1 MKKTVYDVIFYL
13 AVFMALQ
20 IVLSQLTGVVAPLF
34 GVKGDHPVALVVS
47 SCLTNLLVIVLF
59 LWRRWGSVGRNFL
72 RLRPMASLGW
82 TIGAAA
88 GVVIPA
94 VWLQEQLPAL
104 PDMASETLLKII
116 HTTGGYFALAILAPV
131 AEEIVFR
138 GAILRR
144 LLDTSTGHWP
154 AILVSAL
161 LFALVHIN
169 PAQMPHAFMMGI
181 MLGWI
186 YYRAGSAIPCI
197 VFHWLN
203 NTMAY
208 FIALMLPDPEMK
220 LIDLYGGNNQSLLLS
235 ILFSLCI
242 FIPSVIQ
249 LNARLKRH

>member
-1 MKKTVYDVIFYL
+1 
-13 AVFMALQ
+13 
-20 IVLSQLTGVVAPLF
+20 
-34 GVKGDHPVALVVS
+34 
-47 SCLTNLLVIVLF
+47 
-59 LWRRWGSVGRNFL
+59 
-72 RLRPMASLGW
+72 
-82 TIGAAA
+82 
-88 GVVIPA
+88 
-94 VWLQEQLPAL
+94 
-104 PDMASETLLKII
+104 
-116 HTTGGYFALAILAPV
+116 
-131 AEEIVFR
+131 
-138 GAILRR
+138 
-144 LLDTSTGHWP
+144 
-154 AILVSAL
+154 
-161 LFALVHIN
+161 
-169 PAQMPHAFMMGI
+169 MGI

>member
-1 MKKTVYDVIFYL
+1 
-13 AVFMALQ
+13 
-20 IVLSQLTGVVAPLF
+20 
-34 GVKGDHPVALVVS
+34 
-47 SCLTNLLVIVLF
+47 
-59 LWRRWGSVGRNFL
+59 
-72 RLRPMASLGW
+72 MASLGW
-82 TIGAAA
+82 TMGAAA

-94 VWLQEQLPAL
+94 TWLQELLPAL
-104 PDMASETLLKII
+104 PDMASDTLMKII

-138 GAILRR
+138 GAILHR

-169 PAQMPHAFMMGI
+169 PAQMPHAFLMGI

-249 LNARLKRH
+249 LNTRLKRH